1 MKNKNKVFC
10 LLFMIFLV
18 SFMILSIVTPD
29 KDISTSERRKLTQK
43 PQITLKTVFNG
54 KYFENIDKYLVD
66 QFPFRDNFR
75 KFKGII
81 SNKIFSNNFDN
92 SVFVEN
98 GNIFELE
105 FNLDEKSVN
114 YIMSLI
120 NKVIDNDV
128 KSDSIYYAIVPDKN
142 YYLKKKNIPSLDYK
156 KMEEILNDGLNNAQ
170 YISLFNSLQLNSYYS
185 TDIHWKQEELG
196 SVVDE
201 IGKNMGFL
209 STMPQNK
216 KEFNNFYGSLYSK
229 ISTNV
234 KPDKITYL
242 YNDVISSAKVYDY
255 EKQKYISVY
264 NDQNFSTIDPYNVY
278 LGGAKPLLI
287 IENEKCNTEKELVLF
302 RDSFGSSIAP
312 LLIENYR
319 KITMIDLRYIS
330 SSLLDI
336 VDFNENQDILF
347 LYSTTVI
354 NNSFTLR

>member
-142 YYLKKKNIPSLDYK
+142 YYLRGESD
-156 KMEEILNDGLNNAQ
+156 E
-170 YISLFNSLQLNSYYS
+170 
-185 TDIHWKQEELG
+185 EEL
-196 SVVDE
+196 
-201 IGKNMGFL
+201 
-209 STMPQNK
+209 
-216 KEFNNFYGSLYSK
+216 
-229 ISTNV
+229 
-234 KPDKITYL
+234 
-242 YNDVISSAKVYDY
+242 
-255 EKQKYISVY
+255 
-264 NDQNFSTIDPYNVY
+264 
-278 LGGAKPLLI
+278 
-287 IENEKCNTEKELVLF
+287 
-302 RDSFGSSIAP
+302 
-312 LLIENYR
+312 
-319 KITMIDLRYIS
+319 
-330 SSLLDI
+330 
-336 VDFNENQDILF
+336 
-347 LYSTTVI
+347 
-354 NNSFTLR
+354 